1 VVAPGRVS
9 GHDAGMQEVE
19 VKALPLER
27 LAAVLP
33 QERANLL
40 MANAARARDAFGDRV
55 VWHVNATASGGG
67 VAEMLQTL
75 LAYGKGGGIE
85 NRWLVLDA
93 DPDFFSI
100 TKRIHNLLHGVPGDG
115 GVLGE
120 AEHDHYRAVLAANLE
135 TMLGLVDPRD
145 LILLHDP
152 QPAGLTAGLQEAGLR
167 VAWRCHVGRDEPNP
181 LTDLAWEFL
190 RGYVERADAFVFSR
204 RVYAP
209 RWAADSRLVVIPPS
223 IDPFSTKNMELG
235 TADVD
240 TVLAATGLVTG
251 GDLDGP
257 VRFQRRDGTPGLVR
271 RPVDSGGLVLD
282 GPAPP
287 RDVRLVVQVSRWDLL
302 KDMSGVMTGFAG
314 LVADGAHDDCHLML
328 LGPAVSGVT
337 DDPEGAEVLAR
348 CREDWS
354 RLPVDVRERVH
365 LASVPMDD
373 VDENAVI
380 VNAVQRH
387 AYAVVQKSLVE
398 GFGLT
403 VTEAMWK
410 GSPVVAS
417 RVGGIQDQIVDGRD
431 GLLVDD
437 PRDLAAF
444 AATLGR
450 VLDDETLAERL
461 GRAAH
466 ERVRDVFLGD
476 RHLAQYVDL
485 FTRMAMA

>member
-1 VVAPGRVS
+1 
-9 GHDAGMQEVE
+9 
-19 VKALPLER
+19 VKAVPLER

-33 QERANLL
+33 QERAHRL
-40 MANAARARDAFGDRV
+40 MTNAARAREAFGDRV

-85 NRWLVLDA
+85 NRWLVLEA
-93 DPDFFSI
+93 DPAFFQI

-115 GVLGE
+115 GALGE
-120 AEHDHYRAVLAANLE
+120 AEHDHYRAVLAENLE
-135 TMLGLVDPRD
+135 AMLTLVDPGD
-145 LILLHDP
+145 IVLLHDP
-152 QPAGLTAGLQEAGLR
+152 QPAGMTTGLQERGTR
-167 VAWRCHVGRDEPNP
+167 VVWRCHVGRDEPNAF
-181 LTDLAWEFL
+181 TKVAWDFL

-204 RVYAP
+204 QVYAP
-209 RWAADSRLVVIPPS
+209 PWAADSRLVVIPPS
-223 IDPFSTKNMELG
+223 IDPFSTKNVDLVPPV
-235 TADVD
+235 VD
-240 TVLAATGLVTG
+240 TVLASTGLLTG
-251 GDLDGP
+251 GDPDGP
-257 VRFQRRDGTPGLVR
+257 VRFARRDGTSGQVR
-271 RPVDSGGLVLD
+271 RHVDTGGLVLD

-287 RDVRLVVQVSRWDLL
+287 SDARLVVQVSRWDTL
-302 KDMSGVMTGFAG
+302 KDMSGVMTGFAR
-314 LVADGAHDDCHLML
+314 LVAGRAHDDCHLML
-328 LGPAVSGVT
+328 LGPAVSGVA
-337 DDPEGAEVLAR
+337 DDPEGADVLNR
-348 CREDWS
+348 CREDWAG
-354 RLPVDVRERVH
+354 LPTDVRERVH
-365 LASVPMDD
+365 LASIPMDD

-387 AYAVVQKSLVE
+387 AYAIVQKSLVE

-410 GSPVVAS
+410 GRPVVAS

-450 VLDDETLAERL
+450 VLDDGHLADRL
-461 GRAAH
+461 GRGGH
-466 ERVRDVFLGD
+466 EQVRDRFLGD

-485 FTRMAMA
+485 FARLAAADVGPGVWPRP